1 MALTCSSFGTKPCF
15 LWRRSTTLTLPGT
28 YLRRA
33 LVQEPQFE
41 TEREQAMILLR
52 RIHEVLDIPTV
63 VERFLFCRAYVTAL
77 VEIVASQADRLGNSA
92 LMTLCELGMLS

>member
-1 MALTCSSFGTKPCF
+1 
-15 LWRRSTTLTLPGT
+15 
-28 YLRRA
+28 
-33 LVQEPQFE
+33 
-41 TEREQAMILLR
+41 MILLR

-63 VERFLFCRAYVTAL
+63 VERFLFCRAYVSAL